1 MNTRETGQT
10 GERVAELYLKR
21 NGFRILARNYRAGRH
36 EIDLIALDKATDT
49 VVFVEVKAR
58 TAGSYGRPMEAV
70 NAAKQRYLRFAA
82 QQWLAENGGAE
93 RSARFDVIEVFLPE
107 GSVNRVE
114 NAF

>member
-10 GERVAELYLKR
+10 GERAAERYLKR

-58 TAGSYGRPMEAV
+58 TAV
-70 NAAKQRYLRFAA
+70 NAAKQRYLRLAA